1 MIIHSP
7 VISGSMTFA
16 SGSTVTYPEGGVYS
30 GSFSGSFQGDGSSL
44 TFGGTD
50 IVSGSSQVTESLD
63 LRYVNLTE
71 SASLSITGSFS
82 GSVNVTSDNLVING
96 GTFTDFSS
104 SVSSSIGGISTDFG
118 DFSGNV
124 TASAISASE
133 LVEVATLVT
142 NGAIEAGSLIIDD
155 TTFTANNTSN
165 MVGVGTT
172 TPSNPFA
179 LGDQTF
185 VVNSTVGN
193 TTGILQ
199 LQNNGNG
206 EITIYGYAGSA
217 IIQPSGSMDL
227 VLYADNGNKGLTLGA
242 NGTASMD
249 MHLLPDANVTYD
261 LGSPTKRWRDIYLS
275 GNTMNL
281 GGNKITSDESGLN
294 FSDAD
299 GNPVGLTTGEII
311 VSGSGGTVSLG
322 IDEEGNL
329 SQTNTATGVSGS
341 SAKINETDGTLP
353 YRSGSNFGD
362 SVLSQNGSTLTIAG
376 NLVPDNT
383 SRTLGTEALPFQ
395 DLYLSSASLYIN
407 GQQVLSTDGTELTIQ
422 TDAGESLKLLET
434 GADTITL
441 QTANGDI
448 TLTSTGNGNIELD
461 APVQIAAGKNILSSD
476 GNAISFANDIDLDTN
491 KIFAANLANVVS
503 GSQQVIDLLPT
514 GTVSGSTQITDGSG
528 IVSGSVQVLGG
539 SGILSASGETFA
551 EFSSSVSSSFA
562 ALSPDYNDLLN
573 IPSGIVSSS
582 AIAYSG
588 NDVTVLGNL
597 TVQGTQ
603 TQLNTTALNVED
615 INILIASGAA
625 NSAAAD
631 GAGITIDGAD
641 VTFNW
646 SHASTMM
653 ELSSDLAILDGDL
666 LVNRIQPLSGGDVT
680 IYTGYG
686 LAIDNEKL
694 KIGGT
699 LVTSTAAELNLLDTA
714 VAGTIVNSKAVVYG
728 AAGEVN
734 ATKLQVG
741 GVDITSTPAELNLLD
756 GVSGLVQA
764 DFTKLAAVDAT
775 AEELN
780 LVDGSSAGT
789 VVNSK
794 AVVYGS
800 AGEVNATKLQ
810 VGGVDIT
817 STPAELNLL
826 DGVSGLVQADFTKLA
841 AVDVTAAEINY
852 LDGVSSNIQTQLDD
866 KIALTAISATDDGG
880 DGSFSYDNTTGVF
893 TYTGPSA
900 TEVRAHFSGGTGVTI
915 SSGEISIGQSVGT
928 SDNVTFGNVNGAT
941 GTFTGDV
948 IAYASSDER
957 LKDNIEVISNP
968 IEKVQQLKGV
978 TWDWNDNADELQKS
992 LPNVGVIAQD
1002 VEKVLPQVVKDRE
1015 NGFKG
1020 VDYDKIVGLLI
1031 EAIKDQQSQ
1040 IDELKAQLK

>member
-242 NGTASMD
+242 SGTASMD

-383 SRTLGTEALPFQ
+383 SRTLGTQALPFQ

-448 TLTSTGNGNIELD
+448 TLTSTGTGNIELD

-666 LVNRIQPLSGGDVT
+666 LVNRIQPLSGGDFT
-680 IYTGYG
+680 I
-686 LAIDNEKL
+686 
-694 KIGGT
+694 
-699 LVTSTAAELNLLDTA
+699 
-714 VAGTIVNSKAVVYG
+714 
-728 AAGEVN
+728 
-734 ATKLQVG
+734 
-741 GVDITSTPAELNLLD
+741 
-756 GVSGLVQA
+756 
-764 DFTKLAAVDAT
+764 
-775 AEELN
+775 
-780 LVDGSSAGT
+780 
-789 VVNSK
+789 
-794 AVVYGS
+794 
-800 AGEVNATKLQ
+800 
-810 VGGVDIT
+810 
-817 STPAELNLL
+817 
-826 DGVSGLVQADFTKLA
+826 
-841 AVDVTAAEINY
+841 
-852 LDGVSSNIQTQLDD
+852 
-866 KIALTAISATDDGG
+866 
-880 DGSFSYDNTTGVF
+880 
-893 TYTGPSA
+893 
-900 TEVRAHFSGGTGVTI
+900 
-915 SSGEISIGQSVGT
+915 
-928 SDNVTFGNVNGAT
+928 
-941 GTFTGDV
+941 
-948 IAYASSDER
+948 
-957 LKDNIEVISNP
+957 
-968 IEKVQQLKGV
+968 
-978 TWDWNDNADELQKS
+978 
-992 LPNVGVIAQD
+992 
-1002 VEKVLPQVVKDRE
+1002 
-1015 NGFKG
+1015 
-1020 VDYDKIVGLLI
+1020 
-1031 EAIKDQQSQ
+1031 
-1040 IDELKAQLK
+1040 